1 MIQFSNEWFSEN
13 NERSLCCSLETPN
26 QSILF
31 LFFLVVVVTL
41 SIILIGSIVVLI
53 SSIHFCHCAHAHLVI
68 HLYLRKVALLT
79 SLPHLYLVVALN
91 LVCGDLTYR
100 IA

>member
-1 MIQFSNEWFSEN
+1 MNGSMKIMRE
-13 NERSLCCSLETPN
+13 LYVVVLEILN

-31 LFFLVVVVTL
+31 LFFLIVVVTVA
-41 SIILIGSIVVLI
+41 IILIGSIVILI
-53 SSIHFCHCAHAHLVI
+53 ASIHLCHCAHTHLVI

-79 SLPHLYLVVALN
+79 SLPHLYLMVALN
-91 LVCGDLTYR
+91 LVCSDLTYR

>member
-1 MIQFSNEWFSEN
+1 MRE
-13 NERSLCCSLETPN
+13 LYVVVLEILN

-31 LFFLVVVVTL
+31 LFFLIVVFTL
-41 SIILIGSIVVLI
+41 SIILIGSIVILI
-53 SSIHFCHCAHAHLVI
+53 ASIHLSYGAHAYLVI

-79 SLPHLYLVVALN
+79 SLPHLYLMVALN
-91 LVCGDLTYR
+91 LVCSDLTYR